1 MSSTGYPGSPKLLR
15 GALVQFSAPMI
26 VPIPN
31 IIIFQYNPESLSRT
45 LEPYQ
50 LPDSKAAGPDKAV
63 TDAPSTSQP
72 KPPVEKFTLAL
83 QLDASDALEVPDLH
97 PAAVVTG
104 VADRL
109 AALEMLLY
117 AQDSSGLGFSISL
130 PISLSLGGGGAG
142 AQVGAS
148 VASQAEQVPKG
159 KAPTILFIWGPGR
172 IVPVRINTFSVD
184 EQLNNPMLYPL
195 RAKVS
200 LGMQVLTD
208 ADFGTDPDTIEKLA
222 IACYKF
228 TMTQKRVLALANVA
242 NDVESILGLLPF

>member
-1 MSSTGYPGSPKLLR
+1 VSSSGLPSVPKLLR

-50 LPDSKAAGPDKAV
+50 LPDNKAAGPDKAV
-63 TDAPSTSQP
+63 TDAPGTTQP

-97 PAAVVTG
+97 PVAVVSG

-117 AQDSSGLGFSISL
+117 AQDSQGLGFSISL
-130 PISLSLGGGGAG
+130 PIGLSLGGVTG

-159 KAPTILFIWGPGR
+159 KAPTILFVWGPGR
-172 IVPVRINTFSVD
+172 IVPVKITTFAVD
-184 EQLNNPMLYPL
+184 EQLSNPMLYPL

-208 ADFGTDPDTIEKLA
+208 ADFGTNPDTIEKLA

>member
-1 MSSTGYPGSPKLLR
+1 VSGGLPSTPKLLR

-31 IIIFQYNPESLSRT
+31 IIIFQYNPETLSRT

-63 TDAPSTSQP
+63 TDAPATTQP
-72 KPPVEKFTLAL
+72 KPPVEKFTLSL
-83 QLDASDALEVPDLH
+83 QLDASDALEVPELH
-97 PAAVVTG
+97 PVAVVSG

-117 AQDSSGLGFSISL
+117 AQDSSGLGFSIYL
-130 PISLSLGGGGAG
+130 PLGLTLGGGTG

-148 VASQAEQVPKG
+148 VASQAEKVPKG
-159 KAPTILFIWGPGR
+159 KAPTILFVWGPGR

-184 EQLNNPMLYPL
+184 EQLSNPLLYPL

-208 ADFGTDPDTIEKLA
+208 ADFGTDPDTIEKVA

>member
-1 MSSTGYPGSPKLLR
+1 MSSTGYPRSPKLLR
-15 GALVQFSAPMI
+15 GAIVQFSAPMI

-31 IIIFQYNPESLSRT
+31 VIIFQYNPESLSRT

-50 LPDSKAAGPDKAV
+50 LPDSKATGPDKAV

-83 QLDASDALEVPDLH
+83 QLDASDALETPDTH
-97 PAAVVTG
+97 PVAVVSG

-117 AQDSSGLGFSISL
+117 ADDSSGLGFSISL
-130 PISLSLGGGGAG
+130 PIGASLGGGAG
-142 AQVGAS
+142 AAVGGS
-148 VASQAEQVPKG
+148 VSAQAEKVPKG

-172 IVPVRINTFSVD
+172 IVPVRINTFTVD

-208 ADFGTDPDTIEKLA
+208 ADFGSSPDTIEKLA

-228 TMTQKRVLALANVA
+228 TMTQKRVLALANTA

>member
-1 MSSTGYPGSPKLLR
+1 MSTGYSRSPKLLK
-15 GALVQFSAPMI
+15 GAIIQFSAPMI

-31 IIIFQYNPESLSRT
+31 VIIFQYNPESLSRT

-63 TDAPSTSQP
+63 PDAAGTSQP

-83 QLDASDALEVPDLH
+83 QLDASDALEEPGIRIRRRSS
-97 PAAVVTG
+97 PASPTASRRSRCCFMP
-104 VADRL
+104 AD
-109 AALEMLLY
+109 
-117 AQDSSGLGFSISL
+117 SKGLGLSLSIS
-130 PISLSLGGGGAG
+130 IGGSLGGGSAG
-142 AQVGAS
+142 
-148 VASQAEQVPKG
+148 VASQAAPVPQAEQVP
-159 KAPTILFIWGPGR
+159 PTVLFIWGPGR
-172 IVPVRINTFSVD
+172 IVPVRINTFAVE

-208 ADFGTDPDTIEKLA
+208 ADFGSDPDTIEKLA

-228 TMTQKRVLALANVA
+228 TMTQNRVLALANVA
-242 NDVESILGLLPF
+242 NGVESILGMLPF

>member
-1 MSSTGYPGSPKLLR
+1 
-15 GALVQFSAPMI
+15 MI

-45 LEPYQ
+45 IEPYQ

-63 TDAPSTSQP
+63 TTAPTTTQP
-72 KPPVEKFTLAL
+72 KPPVEKFTLTL

-97 PAAVVTG
+97 PVAVVSG

-117 AQDSSGLGFSISL
+117 AEDSKGLGFSLSL
-130 PISLSLGGGGAG
+130 PVGGSLSPAG
-142 AQVGAS
+142 TPEAAAQA
-148 VASQAEQVPKG
+148 QPVPKG
-159 KAPTILFIWGPGR
+159 KSPTILFVWGPGR
-172 IVPVRINTFSVD
+172 IVPVRINTFNVD
-184 EQLNNPMLYPL
+184 EQLCNPMLYPL

-208 ADFGTDPDTIEKLA
+208 DDFGSTPDTIEKLA
-222 IACYKF
+222 GACYKF

-242 NDVESILGLLPF
+242 NDVESILGLLPI

>member
-1 MSSTGYPGSPKLLR
+1 VSSSGGLPSTPLLLR
-15 GALVQFSAPMI
+15 GALIQFSAPMI

-31 IIIFQYNPESLSRT
+31 VIIFQYNPESLSRT

-63 TDAPSTSQP
+63 TDAPSTTQP

-83 QLDASDALEVPDLH
+83 QLDASDALEVPEYH
-97 PAAVVTG
+97 PAAVLTG

-117 AQDSSGLGFSISL
+117 AEDSTGLGFSLSV
-130 PISLSLGGGGAG
+130 SVGASLGSAG
-142 AQVGAS
+142 AAAGAS
-148 VASQAEQVPKG
+148 VAGQAEQVPKS
-159 KAPTILFIWGPGR
+159 KAPTILFVWGPGR
-172 IVPVRINTFSVD
+172 IVPVRINTFAVE

-208 ADFGTDPDTIEKLA
+208 ADFGSDPDTIEKLA
-222 IACYKF
+222 IAAYKF
-228 TMTQKRVLALANVA
+228 TMTQKRALALANVA
-242 NDVESILGLLPF
+242 NGVESILGLLPI